1 MLKRLTGGCCALLFT
16 LSCNTISSYTSPTLI
31 AEQSIEMDSVEFKN
45 FKKDTYVKIEELK
58 ETRNEKNITEEIIEE
73 VEVAK
78 MIVEEEYEVYPL
90 YNPYNLLEPSNITRE
105 QMYNLLE
112 GTALQSLSNG
122 YVYMEEIYGINSLF
136 LVSISAEESGWGTS
150 SLAINNNNIGGIKS
164 SDGGWA
170 YFSDWFDCL
179 NYKTN
184 LLYNEYLSENGS
196 YFNGYSIW
204 DVNIKYCEGN
214 QWSENINLIAYELLN
229 KIN

>member
-16 LSCNTISSYTSPTLI
+16 LSCSTISNYTSPTLI
-31 AEQSIEMDSVEFKN
+31 AEQSKIGSVEFKN
-45 FKKDTYVKIEELK
+45 FKKDTYVKIEEL
-58 ETRNEKNITEEIIEE
+58 RRVQNENFEREEIIEE
-73 VEVAK
+73 VEIAK

-122 YVYMEEIYGINSLF
+122 YVYMEEVYGINSLF

-179 NYKTN
+179 NYKAE
-184 LLYNEYLSENGS
+184 LLYNEYLSEDGL
-196 YFNGYSIW
+196 YFNGHSIW
-204 DVNIKYCEGN
+204 DVNVKYCEGS
-214 QWSENINLIAYELLN
+214 QWSENLNAIVYELLN

>member
-16 LSCNTISSYTSPTLI
+16 LSCSTISSYTSPTLI
-31 AEQSIEMDSVEFKN
+31 AEQSIEIGSVEFKN

-122 YVYMEEIYGINSLF
+122 YVYMEEVYGINSLF

-179 NYKTN
+179 NYKAE
-184 LLYNEYLSENGS
+184 LLYNEYLNEDGS

-204 DVNIKYCEGN
+204 DVNVKYCEGS
-214 QWSENINLIAYELLN
+214 QWSENLNAIVYELLN

>member
-16 LSCNTISSYTSPTLI
+16 LSCSTISSYTSPTLI
-31 AEQSIEMDSVEFKN
+31 AEQSKTSSVEFRN
-45 FKKDTYVKIEELK
+45 FRKDTYVKIEEL
-58 ETRNEKNITEEIIEE
+58 RRVQNENFEREEIIEE

-122 YVYMEEIYGINSLF
+122 YVYMEEVYGINSLF

-179 NYKTN
+179 NYKAE
-184 LLYNEYLSENGS
+184 LLYNEYLNEDGS

-204 DVNIKYCEGN
+204 DVNVKYCEGS
-214 QWSENINLIAYELLN
+214 QWSENLNAIVYELLN

>member
-16 LSCNTISSYTSPTLI
+16 LSCSTISSYTSPTLI
-31 AEQSIEMDSVEFKN
+31 AEQSKTSSVEFRN
-45 FKKDTYVKIEELK
+45 FRKDTYVKIEEL
-58 ETRNEKNITEEIIEE
+58 RRVQNENFEREEIIEE

-78 MIVEEEYEVYPL
+78 MIVEEEYEVYPS

-122 YVYMEEIYGINSLF
+122 YVYMEEVYGINSLF

-164 SDGGWA
+164 SDGGFA

-179 NYKTN
+179 NYKAD
-184 LLYNEYLSENGS
+184 LLYNEYLSEDGL

-204 DVNIKYCEGN
+204 NVNMLYCEQE
-214 QWSENINLIAYELLN
+214 QWADNLNTIADELLN
-229 KIN
+229 KVN

>member
-16 LSCNTISSYTSPTLI
+16 LSCSTISSYTSPTLI
-31 AEQSIEMDSVEFKN
+31 AQSIEIGSVEFKN
-45 FKKDTYVKIEELK
+45 FRKDTYVKIEELRDVQK
-58 ETRNEKNITEEIIEE
+58 QNFETEDVIEE

-122 YVYMEEIYGINSLF
+122 YVYMEEVYGINSLF

-179 NYKTN
+179 NYKAE
-184 LLYNEYLSENGS
+184 LLYNEYWNEDGS

-204 DVNIKYCEGN
+204 DVNVKYCS
-214 QWSENINLIAYELLN
+214 QSHWSDNINQIAYELLS

>member
-16 LSCNTISSYTSPTLI
+16 LSCSTISSYTSPTLI
-31 AEQSIEMDSVEFKN
+31 AEQSIEIGSVEFKN

-150 SLAINNNNIGGIKS
+150 SLAINNNNIGGIKL

-179 NYKTN
+179 NYEAE

>member
-16 LSCNTISSYTSPTLI
+16 LSCSTISNYTSPTLM
-31 AEQSIEMDSVEFKN
+31 AQSIEMDSVKFKN

-58 ETRNEKNITEEIIEE
+58 ETRNAKNITEEIIEE

-122 YVYMEEIYGINSLF
+122 YVYMEEVYGINSLF

-150 SLAINNNNIGGIKS
+150 SLAINNNNIGGIKL

-179 NYKTN
+179 NYKAE